1 MSNFSRD
8 NDDSWA
14 HANSWLN
21 VQYSLAHK
29 GVWGQDFWPFAAFDL
44 AKAFEP
50 FPESGVGTGLP
61 AGLVYPGLI
70 IQSFD
75 SAASFSSLSC
85 FRFNYKQNIVV
96 RLWAGKILQE
106 DVSVYF
112 QKAISC
118 TCYRTRLSE
127 VFCSTTK
134 KKAIPKKNHN
144 SKFHKLYSSDARSL
158 ICIYA
163 LLHEDSS

>member
-1 MSNFSRD
+1 M
-8 NDDSWA
+8 
-14 HANSWLN
+14 
-21 VQYSLAHK
+21 QYSLAHK

-96 RLWAGKILQE
+96 RL
-106 DVSVYF
+106 
-112 QKAISC
+112 
-118 TCYRTRLSE
+118 
-127 VFCSTTK
+127 
-134 KKAIPKKNHN
+134 
-144 SKFHKLYSSDARSL
+144 
-158 ICIYA
+158 
-163 LLHEDSS
+163 

>member
-1 MSNFSRD
+1 MRKKQKEILTSSVSAALFKSTMPPGAPFSKFRNFFV
-8 NDDSWA
+8 
-14 HANSWLN
+14 NSPRELSYRQPPTG
-21 VQYSLAHK
+21 VTGLPGELAHK

-96 RLWAGKILQE
+96 RL
-106 DVSVYF
+106 
-112 QKAISC
+112 
-118 TCYRTRLSE
+118 
-127 VFCSTTK
+127 
-134 KKAIPKKNHN
+134 
-144 SKFHKLYSSDARSL
+144 
-158 ICIYA
+158 
-163 LLHEDSS
+163 